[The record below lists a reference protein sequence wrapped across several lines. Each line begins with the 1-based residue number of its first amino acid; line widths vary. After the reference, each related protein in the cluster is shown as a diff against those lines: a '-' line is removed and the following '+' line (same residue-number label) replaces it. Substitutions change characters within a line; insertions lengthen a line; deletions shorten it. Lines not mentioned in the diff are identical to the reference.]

1 MRERAPW
8 IGFCMETLQALS
20 TAELEA
26 VRREFP
32 LLQRDFDG
40 RPVVY
45 LDNAATAQKP
55 AAVLERI
62 DRFYR
67 EEYANIH
74 RGVHFLSQG
83 STEAYEGARGR
94 VATFLGA
101 SSAEEIVFT
110 KGATEG
116 INLVAA
122 GLGETLLK
130 EGDTV
135 LLTRMEHHANI
146 VPWQLLEKR
155 RGIRIAVAEVTPE
168 GEIDREDFRRK
179 LEADQPKVVG
189 LVHVSNSLG
198 TINPA
203 ADLIAEAK
211 EAGARVLLDAS
222 QSIPH
227 FPLSMEH
234 LGCDYLVF
242 SGHKVLGPT
251 GIGVLWGRSDF
262 LAELPPYQG
271 GGDMIESV
279 SFAGTR
285 FKDPPARFEAGTPPV
300 AQAIGLAAALDF
312 LEAHDRGQLEAHE
325 KALLDQA
332 TEGLL
337 SIPGL
342 RIIGEAAQKASVISF
357 VLDCAHPH
365 DIATFLDAD
374 GIAIRTGHH
383 CTQPLFQHFGLSGTA
398 RASFAFYNTP
408 EEVQKLVA
416 SVEKVRSFFS

>member
-1 MRERAPW
+1 MAAADLAALRA
-8 IGFCMETLQALS
+8 Q
-20 TAELEA
+20 
-26 VRREFP
+26 FP
-32 LLQRDFDG
+32 LLGRQFNG

-45 LDNAATAQKP
+45 LDNAASAQKP
-55 AAVLERI
+55 AVVLERL

-74 RGVHFLSQG
+74 RGVHFLSQTA
-83 STEAYEGARGR
+83 TEAYEGARAR
-94 VATFLGA
+94 VAAFLGA

-110 KGATEG
+110 KGATEA

-122 GLGETLLK
+122 GLGETLLR

-155 RGIRIAVAEVTPE
+155 KGIRIAVAEVTPE

-179 LEADQPKVVG
+179 LRELQPKMVG
-189 LVHVSNSLG
+189 MVHVSNSLG

-203 ADLIAEAK
+203 RELIAEAQ

-222 QSIPH
+222 QAAPH
-227 FPLSMEH
+227 FAISVRE

-242 SGHKVLGPT
+242 SGHKIFGPT
-251 GIGVLWGRSDF
+251 GIGCLWGKPEL

-271 GGDMIESV
+271 GGDMIENV
-279 SFAGTR
+279 SFEGTE

-300 AQAIGLAAALDF
+300 AQAVGLAAAIDF
-312 LEAHDRGQLEAHE
+312 LEVQDREALEAHE
-325 KALLDQA
+325 TALLEKA
-332 TEGLL
+332 TEGLRE
-337 SIPGL
+337 IPGL
-342 RIIGEAAQKASVISF
+342 RIIGEAQEKASVISF

-383 CTQPLFQHFGLSGTA
+383 CTQPLFRHFGFAGSA
-398 RASFAFYNTP
+398 RASFAFYNTFA
-408 EEVQKLVA
+408 EVEQLVA
-416 SVEKVRSFFS
+416 AVGKVRRFFG

>member
-1 MRERAPW
+1 M
-8 IGFCMETLQALS
+8 
-20 TAELEA
+20 EA
-26 VRREFP
+26 VQTMAAADLAALRSQFP
-32 LLQRDFDG
+32 LLGREFNG

-45 LDNAATAQKP
+45 LDNAASAQKP
-55 AAVLERI
+55 AVVLERL

-74 RGVHFLSQG
+74 RGVHFLSQTA
-83 STEAYEGARGR
+83 TEAYEGARAR
-94 VATFLGA
+94 VAAFLGTA
-101 SSAEEIVFT
+101 SAEEIVFT
-110 KGATEG
+110 KGATEA

-122 GLGETLLK
+122 GLGETLLR

-155 RGIRIAVAEVTPE
+155 KGIRIAVAEVTPE
-168 GEIDREDFRRK
+168 GEINREDFRRK
-179 LEADQPKVVG
+179 LRELQPKMVG

-203 ADLIAEAK
+203 RELIAEAQ
-211 EAGARVLLDAS
+211 ELGARVLLDAS
-222 QSIPH
+222 QSAPH
-227 FPLSMEH
+227 FAISVRD

-242 SGHKVLGPT
+242 SGHKIFGPT
-251 GIGVLWGRSDF
+251 GIGCLWGKAEL

-271 GGDMIESV
+271 GGDMIENV
-279 SFAGTR
+279 AFEGTE

-300 AQAIGLAAALDF
+300 AQAVGLAAAIDF
-312 LEAHDRGQLEAHE
+312 LEAQDREALEAHE
-325 KALLDQA
+325 TALLAKA
-332 TEGLL
+332 TEGLRE
-337 SIPGL
+337 IPGL
-342 RIIGEAAQKASVISF
+342 RIIGEAREKASVISF

-383 CTQPLFQHFGLSGTA
+383 CTQPLFRHFGLAGSA
-398 RASFAFYNTP
+398 RASFAFYNTFA
-408 EEVQKLVA
+408 EVEQLVA
-416 SVEKVRSFFS
+416 AVGKVHRFFG